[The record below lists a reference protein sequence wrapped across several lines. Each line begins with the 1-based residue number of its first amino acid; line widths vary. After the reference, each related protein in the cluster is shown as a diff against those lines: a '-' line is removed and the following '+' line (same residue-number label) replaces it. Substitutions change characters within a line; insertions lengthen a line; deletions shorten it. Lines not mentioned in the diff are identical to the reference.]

1 MSSEK
6 NVIRIGILG
15 TASVA
20 RYALIDPAH
29 SRQDCKVVAVASRD
43 ASRAGRYASK
53 NGIPRSFGT
62 YEALLADP
70 EIDVIYV
77 ALPNNLH
84 AEWSIRAMEAGK
96 HVLCEKPMASNG
108 EEARRMFE
116 VSKKTGKILM
126 EALHSTHHPLYAR
139 LRDIVHSDEIGKVR
153 KVRVDF
159 CSLLPFKNNIRF
171 KYELAGGAN
180 MDLGCY
186 SVQLIRYVLGEE
198 LEVQKSSARLTA
210 PEVDGRIDST
220 MKTASG
226 VDVQVACSL
235 IEMPWNIRMKIE
247 VTGDKGVLKSLNPFA
262 PHLFHTINVRSLVTG
277 KSRSEKVAKAPSS
290 YAHQLDCF
298 LGLLRGARSGSPS
311 SAEEAIRTLD
321 VMDSMY
327 TKAGLRVRGLSAVS
341 P

>member
-1 MSSEK
+1 MNSEN

-20 RYALIDPAH
+20 RYALIAPAR
-29 SRQDCKVVAVASRD
+29 SRSDCKVIAVASRD
-43 ASRAGRYASK
+43 ASRAASYASK

-62 YEALLADP
+62 YEGLLGDP
-70 EIDVIYV
+70 QIDVIYV
-77 ALPNNLH
+77 ALPNHMH

-96 HVLCEKPMASNG
+96 HVLCEKPMASNAD
-108 EEARRMFE
+108 EARRMLE
-116 VSKKTGKILM
+116 VSSRTGKILM

-139 LRDIVHSDEIGKVR
+139 LRDIIRSGELGELS

-159 CSLLPFKNNIRF
+159 CSLLPFRNNIRF

-198 LEVQKSSARLTA
+198 LEVERSSARLTA
-210 PEVDGRIDST
+210 PEVDGRIDAVMKST
-220 MKTASG
+220 SG
-226 VDVQVACSL
+226 IDVEVACSL

-262 PHLFHTINVRSLVTG
+262 PHLFHTIRVRSVATG

-290 YAHQLDCF
+290 YAHQLECF
-298 LGLLRGARSGSPS
+298 LALVRGVRAASPS
-311 SAEEAIRTLD
+311 SAEEAIRTLA
-321 VMDSMY
+321 VMDAMY
-327 TKAGLRVRGLSAVS
+327 IKAGLRVRGLSAIS